1 MGMKSRLDA
10 QKDQLKP
17 QDGNAAGVGA
27 KAQQQSDDPKPAA
40 AQEQPQEATHSAGKA
55 SQSLLAGGASGS
67 TQSLKAL
74 SITEFEELEARWGHQ
89 LRELRTV
96 HCFTRCTRAQQPLS
110 AGQHLAGCCTV

>member
-1 MGMKSRLDA
+1 MGMKHQLVV

-17 QDGNAAGVGA
+17 QDGKAEGAGS

-40 AQEQPQEATHSAGKA
+40 AREQLQETTHNTGKA
-55 SQSLLAGGASGS
+55 AHPLFAGGASGR

-89 LRELRTV
+89 LLELRTV
-96 HCFTRCTRAQQPLS
+96 HFLTGCT
-110 AGQHLAGCCTV
+110 